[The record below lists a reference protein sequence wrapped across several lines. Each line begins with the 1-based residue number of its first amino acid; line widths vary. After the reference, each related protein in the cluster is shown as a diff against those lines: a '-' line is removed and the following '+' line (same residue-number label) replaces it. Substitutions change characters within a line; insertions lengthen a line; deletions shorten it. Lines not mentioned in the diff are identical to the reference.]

1 MTDFSGVGH
10 QAREMNLAAVVLPDE
25 TDGRPGTAPRASGI
39 SALLT
44 FDAVYEGYFDFVWRS
59 VRRLGVDPFAADDVV
74 QEVFFVV
81 HRKLGEFEGRSSL
94 KTWLFTIVLQFVRH
108 HRRTRRRKELRREE
122 GQNPRDPDH
131 LPDARQPG
139 PLESAETADAVR
151 LLDRLLHELDDEKRD
166 VFVLAELEQMT
177 AGEIAEVVG
186 VNANTVYSRL
196 RAARQEFEQAL
207 ARHRARDARRRP

>member
-1 MTDFSGVGH
+1 MTDFSELGH
-10 QAREMNLAAVVLPDE
+10 QVGEMSVGAVVLPDATNGKAE
-25 TDGRPGTAPRASGI
+25 APPRASGI

-44 FDAVYEGYFDFVWRS
+44 FDAVYESYFDFVWRS

-108 HRRTRRRKELRREE
+108 HRRTRRRKELRRDD
-122 GQNPRDPDH
+122 GQTPRDPDQ
-131 LPDARQPG
+131 LPDARQRG

-151 LLDRLLHELDDEKRD
+151 LLDRLLHELDDDKRE

-196 RAARQEFEQAL
+196 RAARHEFEQAL